1 MSPARRWLESLV
13 WAFLTTGVFFLVVRW
28 GMWWWLGSTYLMV
41 GAYTLLFWRTLA
53 WCYAVSRPMPTVW
66 RRQVPQ
72 QPRLIRRVIL
82 EEEVPWERS

>member
-1 MSPARRWLESLV
+1 MSPGRRWLESLL
-13 WAFLTTGVFFLVVRW
+13 WAVFLTAAYIPLIRLGK
-28 GMWWWLGSTYLMV
+28 WWWIGASWLLL

-72 QPRLIRRVIL
+72 QPRIIRRVIL